1 MALGKYFISIDSL
14 GIPNP
19 INMSI
24 EPGTVEEVN
33 QSEAG
38 TDLVTVVRTSKPVF
52 NFTWQADSK
61 LLDLLLEF
69 SATRTVTLG
78 HRSQTYD
85 GRFRVTG
92 YELVEGS
99 YRTEGTA
106 GLYTVNATF
115 ITI

>member
-1 MALGKYFISIDSL
+1 MTLGKYFISMDSL

-38 TDLVTVVRTSKPVF
+38 TDLVTVVRTTKPVF

-61 LLDLLLEF
+61 LLDLLLEY
-69 SATRTVTLG
+69 SVQRTTTL
-78 HRSQTYD
+78 TYRNTSYS

-92 YELVEGS
+92 YELVENS
-99 YRTEGTA
+99 YRTEGTS

-115 ITI
+115 TTI